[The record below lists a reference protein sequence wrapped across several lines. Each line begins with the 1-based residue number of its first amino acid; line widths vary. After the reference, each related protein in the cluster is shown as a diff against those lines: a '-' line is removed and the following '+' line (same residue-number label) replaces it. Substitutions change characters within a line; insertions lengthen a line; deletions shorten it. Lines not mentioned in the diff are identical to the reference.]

1 MKKLFCTLFALS
13 CISATYAQLGVNST
27 GNPPI
32 PSAQLDVE
40 STTKALYPPRMT
52 TAQKNAIAGPQPGA
66 VVYDTNLGAL
76 SFYNGSA
83 WISTAPTVSGA
94 TYTIGQNALGGKVFW
109 LDETGQHGLIVSST
123 DQTSAFWYNGETN
136 TKANRIGVYGGD
148 FNTNQ
153 IITGLGY
160 GNYAA
165 SYAATFSGG
174 LYGDW
179 YLPSQGELV
188 LLANSGLGLLS
199 AGNYWSST
207 EVTAATGFIATQ
219 AVIVSNTGVAANNS
233 KSIINKVRAIRK
245 F

>member
-13 CISATYAQLGVNST
+13 CISATYAQLGVNAT

-52 TAQKNAIAGPQPGA
+52 SAQKNAITGPQPGA

-94 TYTIGQNALGGKVFW
+94 TYSVGQSALGGKVFW
-109 LDETGQHGLIVSST
+109 VDETGQHGLIVSLA
-123 DQTSAFWYNGETN
+123 DQSNAVWYNGDTN
-136 TKANRIGVYGGD
+136 TKANRIGVFGGE
-148 FNTNQ
+148 FNTDQ
-153 IITGLGY
+153 ILKGIGY

-165 SYAATFSGG
+165 SNAATFTGAF
-174 LYGDW
+174 YGDW
-179 YLPSQGELV
+179 YLPSQGEL
-188 LLANSGLGLLS
+188 LILASSGQGPI
-199 AGNYWSST
+199 AGTYWSST
-207 EVTAATGFIATQ
+207 EVPVATGFIATQ
-219 AVIVSNTGVAANNS
+219 AVTVTSGGVQANVT
-233 KSIINKVRAIRK
+233 KSTINKVRAIRK